1 MVNEPFQVTNDMK
14 DRMNR
19 ARALIDKGKLEL
31 EKARRAGLDDVVR
44 KMEPEIKKADD
55 TLRRLESVYR

>member
-1 MVNEPFQVTNDMK
+1 MANEPFQVTNDMK

-55 TLRRLESVYR
+55 NLRRLEAVYR